1 MKKVVLPL
9 AATLALVSS
18 SMFSL
23 PKSADAT
30 LSNTE
35 EEWVTVEEFSQSSAS
50 ILETEV
56 GGKNANI
63 LAKDYTSNMEI
74 KKLRSVDVAWKC
86 KYSMLTKAK
95 AKMKINKIEAKS
107 RLYSQKGALT
117 KSATDSNSNSN
128 YAGAEALGGVTGG
141 WGCKGSSYG
150 NTKYERNGYKTV
162 THQKKFDIFDLL

>member
-30 LSNTE
+30 SSNTE
-35 EEWVTVEEFSQSSAS
+35 EEWVTVEESSQSSAS
-50 ILETEV
+50 ILETAV
-56 GGKNANI
+56 GDKNAGI
-63 LAKDYTSNMEI
+63 LAKDYTSTWNL
-74 KKLRSVDVAWKC
+74 KKIRSGDGSWKC

-107 RLYSQKGALT
+107 RLYSQKGGLT
-117 KSATDSNSNSN
+117 KSATDANSNSN

-141 WGCKGSSYG
+141 WGCKGSAYG

-162 THQKKFDIFDLL
+162 NHQKKYDIFDIL